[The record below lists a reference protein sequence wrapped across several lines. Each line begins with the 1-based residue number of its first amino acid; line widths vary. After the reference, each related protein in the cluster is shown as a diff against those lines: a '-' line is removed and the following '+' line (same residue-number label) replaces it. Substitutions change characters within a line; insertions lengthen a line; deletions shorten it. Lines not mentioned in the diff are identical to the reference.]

1 MNQLIKPTPLKQAEN
16 EAARNPDA
24 PAATRMNSRMRA
36 PKKPAHSGPFVL
48 LPLCLAL
55 ANSPAPAD
63 PAATPDQ
70 STGAVPA
77 GDAAPRFDV
86 FEYRV
91 EGNTVLDNKII
102 EKTVYGFLGPG
113 KGIDDVEQARTALE
127 KAYHDAGYAAALV
140 DIPEQ
145 DVENGV
151 VILKVSEGK
160 VDRLKV
166 TGSRYFSL
174 GKIREKVPALAEGQP
189 LHMPTVQ
196 DQLSRVAGESADRT
210 VTPVMRAGRTPGTVE
225 VDLAVEDQLP
235 LHGSLE
241 LNARN
246 SINTTRLRLTA
257 SLRYDNLWQRFHSAS
272 LQFQISP
279 EDTHNVQVWS
289 GTYVM
294 PLEFIDSRLVFYGI
308 GLDSQSAVT
317 SAGALNVVGNGQI
330 FGLRLIKPL
339 PGTQDY
345 SQSVS
350 LGWDYKDFGQAVQL
364 TGSDDQNTP
373 IAYSPFQA
381 SYTGTLSYGGGSYT
395 QFNLE
400 GDVNFAGMGS
410 NYREFENKRYGATPN
425 YLYFTGDL
433 RHRQMLPEDLALQ
446 LRLSGQVADSP
457 LISNEQMGAGGML
470 SVRGYH
476 EVERLGDN
484 GVNGSVELYSPNFG
498 AYGLEHVDEL
508 RLLAFTDL
516 ARLWVKE
523 ALPGTPSRYDL
534 LSVGTGFRMQALRH
548 LNGEFY
554 WAYPFVATEYV
565 KRGESRV
572 DFRVAYEF

>member
-1 MNQLIKPTPLKQAEN
+1 M
-16 EAARNPDA
+16 
-24 PAATRMNSRMRA
+24 
-36 PKKPAHSGPFVL
+36 KPARSGPFPPL
-48 LPLCLAL
+48 LLGLAL
-55 ANSPAPAD
+55 ANAPALAEPLSAAPEQ
-63 PAATPDQ
+63 PAAD
-70 STGAVPA
+70 AAPA
-77 GDAAPRFDV
+77 SEAAPRFDV

-91 EGNTVLDNKII
+91 EGNTVLDSKLI

-127 KAYHDAGYAAALV
+127 KAYRDAGYAAALV

-151 VILKVSEGK
+151 VILKISEGT

-174 GKIREKVPALAEGQP
+174 GRIRQQVPALAEGKP

-196 DQLSRVAGESADRT
+196 NQLGQLAGQSADRT

-225 VDLAVEDQLP
+225 VDLSVEDQLP

-246 SINTTRLRLTA
+246 SIQTTRLRLTG
-257 SLRYDNLWQRFHSAS
+257 SLRYDNLWQAFHSAS

-279 EDTHNVQVWS
+279 EDTNNVQVWS

-317 SAGALNVVGNGQI
+317 SAGALNVVGNGYI

-339 PGTQDY
+339 PGTKDY
-345 SQSVS
+345 SHSVS
-350 LGWDYKDFGQAVQL
+350 LGWDYKDFGQSVQL
-364 TGSDDQNTP
+364 TGSDSQDTP
-373 IAYSPFQA
+373 VTYSPLQA
-381 SYTGTLSYGGGSYT
+381 SYTGTFGYGGGSYT
-395 QFNLE
+395 TFSLE
-400 GDVNFAGMGS
+400 GNVNFAGMGS
-410 NYREFENKRYGATPN
+410 TYSEFENRRYGATPN
-425 YLYFTGDL
+425 YLYFTGDI
-433 RHRQMLPEDLALQ
+433 RHRQALPEDLALQ
-446 LRLSGQVADSP
+446 LHLTGQVADSP

-484 GVNGSVELYSPNFG
+484 GVNGSVEFYGPNFG
-498 AYGLEHVDEL
+498 SYGLEYVDEL
-508 RLLAFTDL
+508 RLMAFTDM
-516 ARLWVKE
+516 ARLWIKNP
-523 ALPGTPSRYDL
+523 LPGTPSSYDL
-534 LSVGTGFRMQALRH
+534 LSAGTGFRLQMLRH
-548 LNGEFY
+548 LMGEFY
-554 WAYPFVATEYV
+554 WAYPFVATEFV
-565 KRGESRV
+565 NRGEQRI